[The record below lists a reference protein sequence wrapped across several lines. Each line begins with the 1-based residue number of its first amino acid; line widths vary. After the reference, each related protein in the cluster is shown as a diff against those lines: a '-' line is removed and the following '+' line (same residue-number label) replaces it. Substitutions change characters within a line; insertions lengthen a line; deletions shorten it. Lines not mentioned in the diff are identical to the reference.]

1 VTGALLPGGGALAVE
16 WAQETGPRV
25 RSEDTGLAQYL
36 AITLDRHSP
45 RYWSQR
51 LTDSLSGPANPYP
64 RTPAMGAGVESHV
77 WRIEEIVELLG

>member
-1 VTGALLPGGGALAVE
+1 M
-16 WAQETGPRV
+16 
-25 RSEDTGLAQYL
+25 SES
-36 AITLDRHSP
+36 TLRWPSIWQSHLIEYSP